1 MGLRRPRPGP
11 EHHDNSRPPT
21 APPVCLEA
29 DLFPAGLESAKG
41 VTCSPPA
48 RLALSRPAVRW
59 GRVGES
65 GGGGQPS
72 NTCQTVYTFFLPQGQ
87 PLPTSLQ
94 PQPWCPHPPVA
105 PVWCTVT
112 SCPCLIHG
120 WGLGAASQEREE
132 FPWGIAQFLPAH
144 RAHGCG
150 PPASCLGLGLEVKA
164 TDGPEGH
171 CPSQGMATIC

>member
-65 GGGGQPS
+65 GGGGPALKHLPDCLHLFPPTGAAPAHFPTAS
-72 NTCQTVYTFFLPQGQ
+72 ALVPTPTSGTCLVCSYLLPMFNSWLGVGSSFPRKGRIPLGYCPVPARPQGTWLW
-87 PLPTSLQ
+87 PPRLLP
-94 PQPWCPHPPVA
+94 
-105 PVWCTVT
+105 
-112 SCPCLIHG
+112 G
-120 WGLGAASQEREE
+120 FGAGSQS
-132 FPWGIAQFLPAH
+132 H
-144 RAHGCG
+144 
-150 PPASCLGLGLEVKA
+150 
-164 TDGPEGH
+164 
-171 CPSQGMATIC
+171 